1 MNSQVEIVESKW
13 TTRKIVRASLIVM
26 ILVLFPLISWMY
38 LKGGIEFRKEALA
51 ALSEKASIGQV
62 YLINSDSKEYILG
75 AGNKRVFACFLI
87 SDTTSDSVLKNI
99 AAFHQQFKST
109 GEVDVL
115 IFTAG
120 DYISK
125 VLDLEDVEMLDA
137 SLDQNA
143 AFLNQLKLVSESG
156 DVFLLDIAGNL
167 RNFYEYDAENAF
179 RNLVTHTAVLIPPNN
194 NRSVRQKNNSEL

>member
-1 MNSQVEIVESKW
+1 MDDQAGSLESSW
-13 TTRKIVRASLIVM
+13 TTRKIVRAALIVM

-38 LKGGIEFRKEALA
+38 LRGGIEFRKEALA
-51 ALSEKASIGQV
+51 ALEQKGTIGQV
-62 YLINSDSKEYILG
+62 FLINKDSKEYILG

-87 SDTTSDSVLKNI
+87 SGSISNDVLSSIN
-99 AAFHQQFKST
+99 AYHQQFKAT

-115 IFTAG
+115 VFYDG
-120 DYISK
+120 DEVPK
-125 VLDLEDVEMLDA
+125 GLVLEDIVFLNSKLD
-137 SLDQNA
+137 SNA
-143 AFLNQLKLVSESG
+143 AFVNQLKSFSDTS

-167 RNFYEYDAENAF
+167 RNFYDYNADNVF